1 MKLVYADFDSTTKI
15 FYLCSLVHISL
26 SLQLYPSWFISG
38 LLVAAA
44 PPTIDSCSIEPR
56 TLRTGR
62 GGKEAKPLPPLP
74 ILTYK
79 LTYSHQGAHH
89 AHHITARSPGFLD
102 FPTALKAIEKKYV
115 TFGSIL
121 WVSNDSQDS

>member
-1 MKLVYADFDSTTKI
+1 MKLVYADFNSTTKI
-15 FYLCSLVHISL
+15 FYLCCLVHSSL

-56 TLRTGR
+56 TLGTW
-62 GGKEAKPLPPLP
+62 GGKEAKPLPQ
-74 ILTYK
+74 ILTDCK
-79 LTYSHQGAHH
+79 LTYSHQGADH
-89 AHHITARSPGFLD
+89 AHHITAQSPGFSDL
-102 FPTALKAIEKKYV
+102 PTALKAIEKKYV

>member
-1 MKLVYADFDSTTKI
+1 MKRVYADFNSTTKL
-15 FYLCSLVHISL
+15 FYLCCLVHISL

-56 TLRTGR
+56 TLGTGG
-62 GGKEAKPLPPLP
+62 GGKEAKQ
-74 ILTYK
+74 ILTDK
-79 LTYSHQGAHH
+79 LTYSHQGEDH
-89 AHHITARSPGFLD
+89 AHHITARSPGFSDL
-102 FPTALKAIEKKYV
+102 PTALKAIEKKYV